1 MVFLEGIIINLVIVI
16 MIMYIDKYVL
26 EDLCR
31 GYDYID
37 CTFRVWLTVIFLS
50 VFWVLANILIDE
62 ILTHYLLH
70 TPKLI

>member
-31 GYDYID
+31 GLDYID
-37 CTFRVWLTVIFLS
+37 CTFRVWLIVVFLS
-50 VFWVLANILIDE
+50 VLWVLANILIGE
-62 ILTHYLLH
+62 GLSYVLIL
-70 TPKLI
+70 I